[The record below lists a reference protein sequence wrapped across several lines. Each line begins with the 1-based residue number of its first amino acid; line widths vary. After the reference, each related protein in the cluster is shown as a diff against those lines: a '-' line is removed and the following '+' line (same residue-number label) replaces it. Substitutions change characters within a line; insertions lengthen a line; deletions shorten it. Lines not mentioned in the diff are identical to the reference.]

1 MLIYAY
7 LCLNFWSGNRFSNF
21 SASKFPWSDW
31 WFSAPRSSAIWR
43 WSHTLKGNFEDFEL
57 FFTGIG
63 TMHPIVVG
71 NCKHRPSQTMYW
83 LGMVDE
89 WPVQSQCKVNAKSM
103 QSQCKQSNAFAATI
117 ECNQMH
123 FPKTIFSKKYI
134 VKKLM
139 NQMISTDVRRMWKWP
154 SWSSQMDI
162 IGAAAERRCKSG
174 SRPPST
180 FRQVC
185 RGPGAFCRL
194 SLFIAIWY
202 RYKLI

>member
-7 LCLNFWSGNRFSNF
+7 LCLNFWSGNRFSKF

-123 FPKTIFSKKYI
+123 FPKTIFSKKIYSKKTNESNDI
-134 VKKLM
+134 NWCQANVKVTFVVVPNGYHWRSCRETLQVRIKTSEHVSPSLPRPWCFL
-139 NQMISTDVRRMWKWP
+139 ST
-154 SWSSQMDI
+154 
-162 IGAAAERRCKSG
+162 
-174 SRPPST
+174 
-180 FRQVC
+180 
-185 RGPGAFCRL
+185 
-194 SLFIAIWY
+194 
-202 RYKLI
+202 